1 MTKKSKSD
9 KKVLITASQLSQQ
22 ASLCGSGSIEE
33 KEIELFSPPSTHQA
47 CCSLANYN
55 SFPMW
60 FENNLILFSC
70 LLPNNRHSLAMFFA
84 NFWTTPICEKIILTI
99 QYQHNHYFQ
108 CLVPFPCYQTVPT
121 ICPPHLWIYPNLQWK
136 WFFVRHS
143 GKILAPSVKWK
154 TSLQLCY
161 NLAKQQWCNHSAWSS
176 PFYKVCGMPWSLMLD
191 SIWVCFLRIY

>member
-1 MTKKSKSD
+1 MIKKSSSQPASFLNRPPCVAADQSRKR
-9 KKVLITASQLSQQ
+9 KLNYFLRLPPTKLAALWQIT
-22 ASLCGSGSIEE
+22 I
-33 KEIELFSPPSTHQA
+33 LFPCDLRTIWS
-47 CCSLANYN
+47 
-55 SFPMW
+55 SFPVCYR
-60 FENNLILFSC
+60 IIAIHC
-70 LLPNNRHSLAMFFA
+70 QCFFA
-84 NFWTTPICEKIILTI
+84 NLWTTPICEKIILTI

-191 SIWVCFLRIY
+191 SIWVCFCRIY